1 MGACFGNKRKNSED
15 ESITNC
21 FDYDQNYSNDELKFI
36 IRRLQ
41 EENKYKSEKIDELV
55 EEHNSN
61 QERKEKEWSKR
72 IDIFVEQWYE
82 KNKEEIGIGVLDLH
96 FTKIDLFPDY
106 IEKYIYK
113 KVLKLAYSF
122 FFNNDQ

>member
-1 MGACFGNKRKNSED
+1 
-15 ESITNC
+15 
-21 FDYDQNYSNDELKFI
+21 LKFI
-36 IRRLQ
+36 IKRLQ